1 MLKLMK
7 YEFIHSMRS
16 FFISFCVFWGACIL
30 LPFFSEGLIPDIP
43 VLTFFVAFG
52 FTVLVMGITIAL
64 FVSIFSNYY
73 QSMFK
78 RPGYLTLTLPVSS
91 TKLIISKLIVSFLW
105 LVIGGIVL
113 LFGVLLT
120 GIVSAFLQNNL
131 SVIELLQGIPYVF
144 KSFLKAISYDI
155 PGFLYNLIL
164 LIVQVYF
171 LIISIYFSLTIAHT
185 KLCRHHRL
193 LVGICIWIVLEVL
206 VSWLQM
212 GLAVIGITSDGS
224 GIIIFN
230 LITVFIGLALT
241 MLTIYMI
248 DHQIEIE

>member
-1 MLKLMK
+1 MK

-43 VLTFFVAFG
+43 VLSFLMAFG

-105 LVIGGIVL
+105 LIIGGIVL
-113 LFGVLLT
+113 LFGVFLM
-120 GIVSAFLQNNL
+120 GIVGALLQNNL
-131 SVIELLQGIPYVF
+131 SIIDLFRGIPYVF
-144 KSFLKAISYDI
+144 KSLLRAISYDF
-155 PGFLYNLIL
+155 PGFLNNLIL
-164 LIVQVYF
+164 LIIQVYF

-193 LVGICIWIVLEVL
+193 LVGICIWIAIEVL
-206 VSWLQM
+206 FSWLQM
-212 GLAVIGITSDGS
+212 GLAIIGITSDGS
-224 GIIIFN
+224 GMIIYN
-230 LITVFIGLALT
+230 LITLLMSLAFT
-241 MLTIYMI
+241 MLTIYTI
-248 DHQIEIE
+248 DNQIEIE